1 MNINRVKLQHDSELI
16 MFRFYFP
23 LFVFFWYVI
32 FTRGFLSTPAYDVL
46 LHVRVKTTCAAIKL
60 RKRLLAI
67 IKINITR

>member
-23 LFVFFWYVI
+23 LFVFFCYVI
-32 FTRGFLSTPAYDVL
+32 FTRSFLSTPAYDVL
-46 LHVRVKTTCAAIKL
+46 LHVRLKTACAAIKL

>member
-1 MNINRVKLQHDSELI
+1 MNINRVKVQHDSELI

-23 LFVFFWYVI
+23 LFVFFCYVI
-32 FTRGFLSTPAYDVL
+32 FTRRFLSTPACDVL

>member
-23 LFVFFWYVI
+23 LFVFFCHVI

-46 LHVRVKTTCAAIKL
+46 LHVRLKTTCAAIKL

-67 IKINITR
+67 IEINITR

>member
-23 LFVFFWYVI
+23 LFVFFCYVI

-46 LHVRVKTTCAAIKL
+46 LHVRLKTTCAAIKL

>member
-23 LFVFFWYVI
+23 LFVFFYVI

>member
-23 LFVFFWYVI
+23 LFVFFCYVI
-32 FTRGFLSTPAYDVL
+32 FTRGFLSTPACDVL
-46 LHVRVKTTCAAIKL
+46 LHVRVKTTCAGIKL

-67 IKINITR
+67 SKKNITR

>member
-1 MNINRVKLQHDSELI
+1 MNINRVKLQHGSELI

-23 LFVFFWYVI
+23 LFVFFCYVI
-32 FTRGFLSTPAYDVL
+32 FTRGFLSTPACDVL

-67 IKINITR
+67 SKINITR